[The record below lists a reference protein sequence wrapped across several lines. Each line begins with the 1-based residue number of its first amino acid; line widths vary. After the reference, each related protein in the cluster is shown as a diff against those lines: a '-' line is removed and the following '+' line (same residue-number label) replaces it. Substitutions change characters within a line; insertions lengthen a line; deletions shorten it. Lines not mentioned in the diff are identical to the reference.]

1 MAKMA
6 KMENE
11 SQQVKKP
18 TETEETE
25 ETEESKMMKRK
36 LTHHDNDE
44 FKTSDVYLHIVGD
57 KPRRFLQDFFG
68 NYYTIVHSFF
78 VVAVGYL
85 ICFVNDMSYLVIGLL
100 IMSLDGYANVV
111 LHNCPLSMMEEK
123 YLEKSG
129 IESRLEMLRTMGIM
143 YSATNTYDIQ
153 LETIINAWTLIA
165 GKILMLI
172 IFRNFTKRSFI

>member
-1 MAKMA
+1 MA

-18 TETEETE
+18 TETE

-85 ICFVNDMSYLVIGLL
+85 ICFVNDMKRLTNHEIGLFHSIGYWL
-100 IMSLDGYANVV
+100 AYCRCYSLV
-111 LHNCPLSMMEEK
+111 E
-123 YLEKSG
+123 
-129 IESRLEMLRTMGIM
+129 
-143 YSATNTYDIQ
+143 
-153 LETIINAWTLIA
+153 
-165 GKILMLI
+165 
-172 IFRNFTKRSFI
+172 

>member
-1 MAKMA
+1 MA

-18 TETEETE
+18 TETE